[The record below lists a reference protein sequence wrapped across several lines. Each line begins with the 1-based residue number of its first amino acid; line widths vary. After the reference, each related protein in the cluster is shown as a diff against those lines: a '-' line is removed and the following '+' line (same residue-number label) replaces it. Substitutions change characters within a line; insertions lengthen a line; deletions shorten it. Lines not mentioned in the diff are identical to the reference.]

1 MDRFASFTTFVQ
13 VADTGSFS
21 AAARK
26 LNISPAAVGKQIAAL
41 EKWLGVRLFD
51 RTTRHLRRTDAGSDF
66 YDRCSRILEELEG
79 AQRAASAAQAEPRGT
94 LRVSAPVSFAALYLG
109 PALSKFLTAHA
120 HVSVDLQL
128 DDAKVPLIE
137 NGFDCAVRI
146 GEVTETNVIARRVG
160 SSNFVLCAA
169 PAYLKRRGEPKRPQQ
184 LLDHDCLRY
193 TLGMSRWQFIS
204 PDGKDESITINGRL
218 KSNNGMV
225 LAAAAVDGFGL
236 TYTPEFVV
244 ASALK
249 ENKLV
254 RLLTRYQ
261 MASVPIHVV
270 HAPGRHIPTKVRKF
284 IDFVA
289 RRLNEVSARPA
300 PLRSHFEP

>member
-1 MDRFASFTTFVQ
+1 MDRFASFATFVQ

-26 LNISPAAVGKQIAAL
+26 LHISPAAVGKQIAML
-41 EKWLGVRLFD
+41 EKWLGARLFD
-51 RTTRHLRRTDAGSDF
+51 RTTRHVRRTDAGNDF
-66 YDRCSRILEELEG
+66 YDRCTRILNELEG
-79 AQRAASAAQAEPRGT
+79 AQRAASAAQIEPRGV
-94 LRVSAPVSFAALYLG
+94 LRVSAPVSFSALYLG
-109 PALSKFLTAHA
+109 PALSKFLMTHA

-128 DDAKVPLIE
+128 DDAKLQLVE
-137 NGFDCAVRI
+137 NGFDCAAHV
-146 GEVTETNVIARRVG
+146 GEVTETNLIARRVG

-193 TLGMSRWQFIS
+193 TLGMSRWRFTS
-204 PDGKDESITINGRL
+204 PEGKDESVDVSGRL

-225 LAAAAVDGFGL
+225 LAAAVIDGFGI
-236 TYTPEFVV
+236 TYAPEFVV
-244 ASALK
+244 ASALRS
-249 ENKLV
+249 NKLV
-254 RLLTRYQ
+254 RLLTRYDT
-261 MASVPIHVV
+261 ASVPIYVV

-289 RRLNEVSARPA
+289 RRVNE
-300 PLRSHFEP
+300 LRDGSD

>member
-1 MDRFASFTTFVQ
+1 MDRFASFATFVQ

-26 LNISPAAVGKQIAAL
+26 LNITPAAVGKQIAAL

-51 RTTRHLRRTDAGSDF
+51 RTTRHLRRTDAGNDF
-66 YDRCSRILEELEG
+66 YGRCSRILEEIEG

-109 PALSKFLTAHA
+109 PALSKFLMAHA

-128 DDAKVPLIE
+128 DDARMALIE
-137 NGFDCAVRI
+137 NNFDCAVRV
-146 GEVTETNVIARRVG
+146 GPVTETNVIARRVG

-169 PAYLKRRGEPKRPQQ
+169 PSYLKRRGEPKRPQQ

-193 TLGMSRWQFIS
+193 TVGMPRWQFIS
-204 PDGKDESITINGRL
+204 PDGKDESIDITGRL

-236 TYTPEFVV
+236 TYAPEFVV

-249 ENKLV
+249 DKKLV
-254 RLLTRYQ
+254 RLLTHYT
-261 MASVPIHVV
+261 MASVPIHVI

-289 RRLNEVSARPA
+289 QRLHEIRGGSAA
-300 PLRSHFEP
+300 